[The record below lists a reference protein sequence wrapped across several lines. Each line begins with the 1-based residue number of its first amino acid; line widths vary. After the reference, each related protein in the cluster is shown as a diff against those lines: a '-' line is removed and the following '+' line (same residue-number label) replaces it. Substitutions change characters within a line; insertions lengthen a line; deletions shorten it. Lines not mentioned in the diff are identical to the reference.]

1 MTVKIWFKKYG
12 IYGIAVLFIL
22 LISVLL
28 SSKIIAKTNTP
39 EYCASCHVMQ
49 EEYLSLIKGGLHN
62 SLKCVDCHLPNDSKV
77 NFYFWKTVEG
87 GKELII
93 FYSGRVSDPI
103 KASTHAKKIIQQN
116 CIRCHEGMVSRIT
129 ISDRKCWDCHR
140 RISHKHAGLRETI

>member
-12 IYGIAVLFIL
+12 IYGIALLFIL

-39 EYCASCHVMQ
+39 KYCASCHVMQ

-77 NFYFWKTVEG
+77 SFYFWKTVDG

-103 KASTHAKKIIQQN
+103 KASAHAKKIIQQN

-129 ISDRKCWDCHR
+129 IADRNCWDCHR